1 VKKAIFLILCVF
13 ALFACE
19 SREDFPPK
27 YNLTQPPKPA
37 ALQVD
42 NPGGGTQ
49 YDLSWSI
56 SDPDGLVREYYIYLV
71 TGLGPPDSIGTSQ
84 TTSFTW
90 VSPISVSGL
99 AFGVTSVT
107 DQNLESDP
115 AVANAP

>member
-1 VKKAIFLILCVF
+1 MF

-19 SREDFPPK
+19 GREDFPPK
-27 YNLTQPPKPA
+27 YDLTEPPIPT

-49 YDLSWSI
+49 YDLTWNI
-56 SDPDGLVREYYIYLV
+56 DDPDGIVREYYIYLI
-71 TGLGPPDSIGTSQ
+71 TGLGPRDSIGTSQ

-90 VSPISVSGL
+90 VSPFSVSGF

-107 DQNLESDP
+107 DQNLESNP
-115 AVANAP
+115 AIEDAP